1 MGVVSDGSSYGIP
14 AGLVYSFPV
23 RIKPDRT
30 WEIVQGLSVSDFAR
44 QKMDATAQELLSER
58 ETCQEV
64 LGPSI

>member
-14 AGLVYSFPV
+14 PGIVYSFPV

-44 QKMDATAQELLSER
+44 EKMDKTAEELVSER
-58 ETCQEV
+58 ETCEEV
-64 LGPSI
+64 LGKPQ